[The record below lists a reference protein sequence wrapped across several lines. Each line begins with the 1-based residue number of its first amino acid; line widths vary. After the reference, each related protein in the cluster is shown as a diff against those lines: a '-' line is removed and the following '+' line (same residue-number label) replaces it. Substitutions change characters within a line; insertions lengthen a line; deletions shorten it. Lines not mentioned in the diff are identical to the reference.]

1 LGCLFAWLSPITTTS
16 RISIDVTPGQH
27 KRLKALAAL
36 SGKSIK
42 DYVLGRTL
50 LQSGEDAALSEL
62 EGLLAPRI
70 QSARAGQLLEDSVEA
85 VFDEV
90 ADELRG

>member
-1 LGCLFAWLSPITTTS
+1 M
-16 RISIDVTPGQH
+16 DVTPGQH

-36 SGKSIK
+36 SGQSIK

-50 LQSGEDAALSEL
+50 LQGD
-62 EGLLAPRI
+62 
-70 QSARAGQLLEDSVEA
+70 EDSVEA

-90 ADELRG
+90 TDELRG

>member
-1 LGCLFAWLSPITTTS
+1 MSFHFRLGCLFAWLSPITTTS

-36 SGKSIK
+36 SGQSIK

-50 LQSGEDAALSEL
+50 LQSGED
-62 EGLLAPRI
+62 
-70 QSARAGQLLEDSVEA
+70 SVEA